1 MTVRRLQA
9 AVLALVTLGSLAV
22 PFAMSERAVAAPP
35 LSVLYAG
42 SLVALMENDLGPAFT
57 KASGITVQGRAGGS
71 VALAH
76 MILDGLQIPDVFV
89 SADPGVNKLL
99 LHPSAGPSAPWFLTL
114 ARTTM
119 VVAYTPRSRFAPA
132 FREAAA
138 GRRAWYDVLAAPGLR
153 IGRTDP
159 RLDPKGYRTILLFKL
174 AERYY
179 NRPGLE
185 ARLLGAPE
193 NPAQTFPEEALV
205 GRLES
210 GQLDAGFFY
219 LTEVKEQRLPYLAL
233 PDAINLGNPTMA
245 QSYAEAVYTDTA
257 GQVHRGAPI
266 LYTVAIPSTVRN
278 MSGAVEFIRFL
289 YGPGAQRILN
299 EHGLLPVRILAGGDA
314 GAVPAPL
321 RPLVHGSYEG
331 WSAGGRWPA

>member
-1 MTVRRLQA
+1 MAVTIRGLAA
-9 AVLALVTLGSLAV
+9 AVLALAALAAS
-22 PFAMSERAVAAPP
+22 FAMSERAGAAPP
-35 LSVLYAG
+35 LRVLYAG
-42 SLVALMENDLGPAFT
+42 SLVALVENDLGPAFR
-57 KASGITVQGRAGGS
+57 KASGIAVEGRAGGS

-76 MILDGLQIPDVFV
+76 MILDGLQTPDVFV

-99 LHPSAGPSAPWFLTL
+99 LHRGTGPSAPWFLTL

-119 VVAYTPRSRFAPA
+119 VVAYSPRSRFAAA
-132 FREAAA
+132 FSDAAA
-138 GRRAWYDVLAAPGLR
+138 GRRAWYDVLATPGLR

-159 RLDPKGYRTILLFKL
+159 RLDPKGYRTILLLRL

-219 LTEVKEQRLPYLAL
+219 LTEVQEQRLPYLAL
-233 PDAINLGNPTMA
+233 PDAINLGDPTMA
-245 QSYAEAVYTDTA
+245 RSYAEAAYTDA
-257 GQVHRGAPI
+257 GGQVHRGAPI
-266 LYTVAIPSTVRN
+266 LYTVTIPSTARN
-278 MSGAVEFIRFL
+278 PSGAVEFIRFL
-289 YGPGAQRILN
+289 YGPAGQRILGA
-299 EHGLLPVRILAGGDA
+299 HGLLPVRILAGGHA

-321 RPLVHGSYEG
+321 RPFVHGSYEG
-331 WSAGGRWPA
+331 

>member
-1 MTVRRLQA
+1 
-9 AVLALVTLGSLAV
+9 
-22 PFAMSERAVAAPP
+22 
-35 LSVLYAG
+35 VLYAG
-42 SLVALMENDLGPAFT
+42 SLVALVENDLGPAFA
-57 KASGITVQGRAGGS
+57 KASGIAVEGRAGGS

-76 MILDGLQIPDVFV
+76 MILDGLQAPDVFV
-89 SADPGVNKLL
+89 SADPGVNQLL
-99 LHPSAGPSAPWFLTL
+99 RHPGAGPSARWFLTL

-119 VVAYTPRSRFAPA
+119 VVAYSPNSRFATA
-132 FREAAA
+132 FHDAAA
-138 GRRAWYDVLAAPGLR
+138 GRRAWYDVLATPGLR

-159 RLDPKGYRTILLFKL
+159 RLDPKGYRTILLFRL

-185 ARLLGAPE
+185 ARLLGVPE

-219 LTEVKEQRLPYLAL
+219 LTEVQEQHLPYLAL

-245 QSYAEAVYTDTA
+245 QSYAQAAYMDAA

-266 LYTVAIPSTVRN
+266 LYTVTIPSTAHN
-278 MSGAVEFIRFL
+278 LPGAVEFIRFL
-289 YGPGAQRILN
+289 YAPEGQRILGA
-299 EHGLLPVRILAGGDA
+299 HGLLPVRILAGGDA
-314 GAVPAPL
+314 GEIPPIL
-321 RPLVHGSYEG
+321 RPLVQGSYEG
-331 WSAGGRWPA
+331 